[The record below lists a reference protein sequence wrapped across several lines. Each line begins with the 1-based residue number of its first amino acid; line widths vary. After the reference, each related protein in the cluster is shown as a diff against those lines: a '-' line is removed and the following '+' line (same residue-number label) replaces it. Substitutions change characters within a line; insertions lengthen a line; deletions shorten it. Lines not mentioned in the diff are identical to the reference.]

1 MPFALIFRILCLFSC
16 AALISG
22 AAYANPASEKWTD
35 ISTRFDP
42 ALGTKACNPEGSLCV
57 ELQCAGSGLELLL
70 TSNSGKLHGVGGTAI
85 LSVDQRP
92 LHQFS
97 WQDREGSTWELAS
110 DPSLLIDLTRHQHIL
125 QTLQYGQGATV
136 QTREALHAITLNGA
150 AAELSR
156 VSQDCTAMMASQLRG
171 IDTFNGRY
179 ERLSD
184 EATMNITP
192 GSGEVDIRTYK
203 DSDLVAADLR
213 SGLTDPFL
221 RNMSDGQCHQL
232 CTLTKDCWAY
242 THNKNTCILKSH
254 AQRVISHRGA
264 TSTTI
269 TGTLYRLPPP
279 PTQGRGT
286 IIDRNTF
293 WRPSDTHDT
302 WLQRLRGAAV
312 SQGGN
317 CQQETNIVKQ
327 AISGMTFD
335 IAADSSVVGQPIR
348 VKYQNMA
355 LSQRIPSWLIL
366 SSEVPARFSG
376 TGFFALTPDTKNP
389 FGLSPGLGR
398 DRALVAL
405 AARGAGTDGQI
416 DVVPLRAGQT
426 KVTAQI
432 GVYLRACQNEVVFD
446 LGKIAV
452 ETATAPPRI
461 VLNTPAGRSTFRHLV
476 HIPKFK
482 RAAFVTPRRFL
493 LVDET
498 DGTEILQQSG
508 NQFHLSPTQRFI
520 AVLNNQAWEIYDVI
534 DGAQVAR
541 LRNGELGGAELFW
554 AHGDSFAVTTM
565 APWGEVNIASTLWD
579 GFKIERQV
587 TGPSCCPAQPRVTRI
602 GIDLENAAASIWGKF
617 GFYVGALQNSS
628 FAVSENDGSAYA
640 SSQLSHSATHQMA
653 YNAIGPV
660 APVSFDSSFQ
670 VAGGLT
676 ASTHFKDGY
685 RGNESD
691 RDSYDPIKAM
701 SDRLA
706 RVGLRLDPI
715 TPPAAP
721 SEPDFEKHLPRIGL
735 HLARMVDGIPAY
747 ERIKPA
753 SLDQL
758 QGQVR
763 GVLETRE
770 EDDGVSRYT
779 DLLRLEAWAKGWP
792 LTWRDPEGED
802 GERECY
808 HLQFGG
814 EWTSGSSDDPG
825 PLHLPRRNLF
835 SLTRIPM
842 PDAPIWLA
850 WHSCEAGG
858 TFGSLRGESMLLI
871 YDLSKPAPQRF
882 DDVVADA
889 NGFMVNNRIQKHFES
904 PSRYKANENVVLS
917 YAPGAGALAVYDRKT
932 RRFSHI
938 ATALE
943 NGDILYE
950 AYVTAD
956 HRHVIQGNVDG
967 SFYVYR
973 ISNGTQILSGRV
985 IEDEVVVWNSSF
997 EFDASA
1003 EAEALIDLTFPGQSG
1018 QFSLD
1023 RFGSK
1028 LRVDELAQKTM
1039 TLQHLPQPQSLTV
1052 PPSLKGDIALVNDRE
1067 ITLNLKFDTDQVT
1080 QVTIFQDGSLT
1091 AQIPAAEAAAKLVLP
1106 RTPDARWVTAIAEDI
1121 NGFASLP
1128 VSVDL
1133 GDPKTAQGARTHAV
1147 ILGVNTY
1154 QDDAL
1159 PSLNF
1164 ALRDAGKFAQAL
1176 SEQNQGADNQLNMT
1190 LLKDRRASTAKL
1202 RTAITDTLAQAREG
1216 DHVLFYFAGHGLRDA
1231 NGRFYL
1237 ALSSTDPANLSETAV
1252 PFAELTEMF
1261 KDSPARM
1268 TVILDACHSGSA
1280 GTGFFASTD
1289 AVTTDLADLGSNVTM
1304 LAASKG
1310 REVSIESAETDGGL
1324 FTDALVAVLSTQR
1337 TEFDRN
1343 LNGRIEAS
1351 ELYLGVKSKVV
1362 AQSEGKQTPWLMK
1375 VRLVGDYVVF

>member
-1 MPFALIFRILCLFSC
+1 MPFALIFRILCLFSF

-22 AAYANPASEKWTD
+22 AAHANPASEKWTD
-35 ISTRFDP
+35 ISTRNDP

-70 TSNSGKLHGVGGTAI
+70 TSNSGKLHDVGGTAI

-136 QTREALHAITLNGA
+136 QTREAMHVITLNGA

-192 GSGEVDIRTYK
+192 GSGELDIRTYK
-203 DSDLVAADLR
+203 DSDLVATDLR

-221 RNMSDGQCHQL
+221 RNMSDDQCEQL
-232 CTLTKDCWAY
+232 CKLTKDCWAY
-242 THNKNTCILKSH
+242 THNKNTCILKSQ

-264 TSTTI
+264 TSATI

-348 VKYQNMA
+348 VQYKNMA

-366 SSEVPARFSG
+366 SSETPARFSG
-376 TGFFALTPDTKNP
+376 SGFFALTPDAKNP

-426 KVTAQI
+426 TVAAQI

-452 ETATAPPRI
+452 ETAAAQPRI

-493 LVDET
+493 LVDEA

-541 LRNGELGGAELFW
+541 LRNGEVGRSELLW

-602 GIDLENAAASIWGKF
+602 GIDLENAATTIWGKF
-617 GFYVGALQNSS
+617 GFHVGALQNSS

-640 SSQLSHSATHQMA
+640 SSQSGHMATHQMA
-653 YNAIGPV
+653 FNAIGPV

-676 ASTHFKDGY
+676 ASTQNMDGY
-685 RGNESD
+685 RGTERD
-691 RDSYDPIKAM
+691 RGPHDPLKAM

-735 HLARMVDGIPAY
+735 HLAQMVDGIPAY
-747 ERIKPA
+747 ERVKPA
-753 SLDQL
+753 SLEQL
-758 QGQVR
+758 QGQMR
-763 GVLETRE
+763 KILETRK
-770 EDDGVSRYT
+770 EDDSTSRYT

-792 LTWRDPEGED
+792 LTWRDPDPSD
-802 GERECY
+802 GLRECY
-808 HLQFGG
+808 HLQFDTK
-814 EWTSGSSDDPG
+814 WDTGSSDDPG
-825 PLHLPRRNLF
+825 PLNLPRQDLF
-835 SLTRIPM
+835 NLTRIPM

-850 WHSCEAGG
+850 WHACEAGA
-858 TFGSLRGESMLLI
+858 TFGSLRGTSKLLI

-882 DDVVADA
+882 EDVVADA
-889 NGFMVNNRIQKHFES
+889 NGFMVNNRVHKHFEF
-904 PSRYKANENVVLS
+904 PSRYKADDNVVLS

-967 SFYVYR
+967 SFYIYR
-973 ISNGTQILSGRV
+973 ISNGAQILSGRV

-1028 LRVDELAQKTM
+1028 LRVDGLARKTM
-1039 TLQHLPQPQSLTV
+1039 TMQHLPHPQSLTV

-1067 ITLNLKFDTDQVT
+1067 ITLNLRFDAAQVT
-1080 QVTIFQDGSLT
+1080 QVSIFQDGSLT
-1091 AQIPAAEAAAKLVLP
+1091 AQVPAAEATAQMVLP
-1106 RTPDARWVTAIAEDI
+1106 RSPDARWVTAIAEDK

-1133 GDPKTAQGARTHAV
+1133 GDPKTAQGSRTHAV

-1176 SEQNQGADNQLNMT
+1176 SEQNQGADDQLNMT

-1202 RTAITDTLAQAREG
+1202 RTAITDTLAQAQEG

-1252 PFAELTEMF
+1252 PFADLTEMF